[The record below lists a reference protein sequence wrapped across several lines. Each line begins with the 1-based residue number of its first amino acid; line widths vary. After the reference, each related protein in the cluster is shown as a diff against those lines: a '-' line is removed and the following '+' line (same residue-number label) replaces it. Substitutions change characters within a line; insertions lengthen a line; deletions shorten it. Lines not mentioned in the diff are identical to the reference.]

1 MLACL
6 REALMKNHTFPGTLD
21 SLEPIREFVA
31 QTAAEA
37 GLDRSTV
44 YKLCLAVDEIA
55 TNVVTHGYDEAGLTG
70 DITVSASNHDN
81 SFHVLLKDHGQS
93 YDPQTHEQ
101 QSGTDLD
108 LPLEDRR
115 MGGLGILLARDSV
128 DDLRYTAGPDGNVH
142 QFIVNLQSDPK

>member
-1 MLACL
+1 MM
-6 REALMKNHTFPGTLD
+6 EHTFAGTLD
-21 SLEPIREFVA
+21 SLEPIREFIA
-31 QTAAEA
+31 QSAADA

-55 TNVVTHGYDEAGLTG
+55 TNVVTHGYEEAGLTG
-70 DITVSASNHDN
+70 NITVRAGSIDN
-81 SFHVLLKDHGQS
+81 SFQVFLQDQGQP

-128 DDLRYTAGPDGNVH
+128 DDLRYSAGPDGNVH
-142 QFIVNLQSDPK
+142 QFVVNHRNSK

>member
-1 MLACL
+1 MT
-6 REALMKNHTFPGTLD
+6 EHTFPGTLD

-31 QTAAEA
+31 QTATEA

-55 TNVVTHGYDEAGLTG
+55 TNVVMHGYDEAGLSG
-70 DITVSASNHDN
+70 DLTIRAGNLDN
-81 SFHVLLKDHGQS
+81 SFQVFLKDHGQS

-101 QSGTDLD
+101 QAGTDID

-142 QFIVNLQSDPK
+142 QFVVNLQSNPK